1 MVINTNIS
9 AANAARLLNDS
20 SEKLS
25 KSLSRL
31 SSGSRLTSPDDD
43 AGGLAVSI
51 RFDAQINRVKAASSN
66 ISNAVALS
74 QTQDGFLGKVQTA
87 LDRMSELSV
96 LAQDVTKTKS
106 DRDKYDTEFKELTS
120 YVANIGSKSFNGVSL
135 FDGAAGNR
143 SVTID
148 SDNDSNASTG
158 GTTGGQQWN
167 MSNID
172 MGQAVYKNLVGDVS
186 TASTISI
193 SDTTGDSARTALD
206 LVKSAIDQL
215 ATDRSQVGANISR
228 LNNTNGQLAVTKDN
242 LTAANSRIKD
252 VNVADEST
260 EFARYNI
267 LVQAGTAML
276 AQANATSQS
285 ALKLLG

>member
-1 MVINTNIS
+1 MVINTNTA

-31 SSGSRLTSPDDD
+31 SSGSRIVSPEDD
-43 AGGLAVSI
+43 AGGLAVSL

-135 FDGAAGNR
+135 FDGASGNR

-167 MSNID
+167 MTNID
-172 MGQAVYKNLVGDVS
+172 MGQAAYKNLVGDIS
-186 TASTISI
+186 TASTVSI
-193 SDTTGDSARTALD
+193 SDVSGDSARSALAM
-206 LVKSAIDQL
+206 VKSAIDQL

-276 AQANATSQS
+276 AQANSTSQS

>member
-1 MVINTNIS
+1 MVINTNMS

-20 SEKLS
+20 SEKLA

-31 SSGSRLTSPDDD
+31 SSGSRLTSPEDD

-66 ISNAVALS
+66 VSNAVALS
-74 QTQDGFLGKVQTA
+74 QTQDGFLGKVQVA

-96 LAQDVTKTKS
+96 LAQDVTKTKN
-106 DRDKYDTEFKELTS
+106 DRDKYDTEFKELTN
-120 YVANIGSKSFNGVSL
+120 YIANIGSKSFNGVSL
-135 FDGAAGNR
+135 FDGAVGNR

-167 MSNID
+167 MTNID
-172 MGQAVYKNLVGDVS
+172 LGQAAYKNLVGDLSTVS
-186 TASTISI
+186 TVSI
-193 SDTTGDSARTALD
+193 SDTTGDAARTALD
-206 LVKSAIDQL
+206 MVKSAIDQL

-228 LNNTNGQLAVTKDN
+228 LNNTNGQLAVTRDN

-276 AQANATSQS
+276 AQANTTSQS